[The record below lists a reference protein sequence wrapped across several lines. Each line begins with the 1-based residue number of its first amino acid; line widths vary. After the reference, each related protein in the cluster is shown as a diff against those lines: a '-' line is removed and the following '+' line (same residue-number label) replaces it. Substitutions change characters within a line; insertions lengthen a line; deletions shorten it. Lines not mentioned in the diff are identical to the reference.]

1 MSEKQT
7 HLTKKN
13 PKKQT
18 KVVPMLVK
26 CPVIVPLIELQ
37 LRDQVCASKRG
48 SSYMEVR
55 VKNTNVWEINDSGSI
70 SLLVH
75 SYHQKSVSFILYKRV
90 IYTYTIIQHRNREQ
104 KASLGW
110 RKGREEE
117 VEG

>member
-1 MSEKQT
+1 
-7 HLTKKN
+7 
-13 PKKQT
+13 
-18 KVVPMLVK
+18 MLVK

-48 SSYMEVR
+48 SCYMEVR

-110 RKGREEE
+110 RKGGGSGRLITAINLTFKTCNL
-117 VEG
+117 